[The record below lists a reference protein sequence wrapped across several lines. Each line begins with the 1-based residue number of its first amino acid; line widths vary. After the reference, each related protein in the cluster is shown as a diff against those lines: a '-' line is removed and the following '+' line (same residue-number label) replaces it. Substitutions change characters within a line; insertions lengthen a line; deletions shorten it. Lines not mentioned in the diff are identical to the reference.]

1 MLGEPNR
8 TPADLHF
15 RVFGFPVRVHPLF
28 WLLALLLGA
37 QAYEGDPAKTLI
49 WIGVVFVSILVH
61 ELGHAFLIRSL
72 GEQCW
77 ITLWAFGG
85 LASAAGPAAGFLLA
99 VVVILG
105 VMLSGH
111 TAGVTFD
118 ANRLDLSALGVGS
131 IRYLDVIFFDIYFE
145 PFANDK
151 LNALIH
157 SLLFVNIFWGLLNLL
172 PVYPLDGGQISREL
186 FVQHNYAQG
195 IRQSLMLS
203 IGTAVALAVFGLFY
217 FQSFF
222 MALMFGFLAYNN
234 YVTLQNYQG
243 RSGPYGW

>member
-85 LASAAGPAAGFLLA
+85 LASSDGAEREPAEQIRVSAAGPAAGFLLA

-186 FVQHNYAQG
+186 FVQHN
-195 IRQSLMLS
+195 LMHILFVA
-203 IGTAVALAVFGLFY
+203 IPVALASAAERRRRAAADL
-217 FQSFF
+217 
-222 MALMFGFLAYNN
+222 
-234 YVTLQNYQG
+234 
-243 RSGPYGW
+243 RP